1 MFVCLRENNAKVA
14 AESELQLKQEL
25 NASQNLV
32 KRKEE
37 EAAKYKY
44 EVSVSQPFLPAVPLN
59 GINRPLPSCL
69 SPLFQSE
76 SYCKAFHMKIRFI
89 LMQILVHLHVNKTI
103 VSIWEALH

>member
-32 KRKEE
+32 KKKEE

-44 EVSVSQPFLPAVPLN
+44 EVSV
-59 GINRPLPSCL
+59 
-69 SPLFQSE
+69 
-76 SYCKAFHMKIRFI
+76 
-89 LMQILVHLHVNKTI
+89 
-103 VSIWEALH
+103 